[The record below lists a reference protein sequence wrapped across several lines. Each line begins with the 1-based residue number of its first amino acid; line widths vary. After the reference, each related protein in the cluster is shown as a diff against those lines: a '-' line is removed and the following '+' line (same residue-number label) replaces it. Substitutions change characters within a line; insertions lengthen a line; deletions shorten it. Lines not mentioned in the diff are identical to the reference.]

1 MLYTCSVDGEGEVHL
16 NVSQVLHG
24 VLIKVDLVLAGLLRQ
39 QTGGCNV
46 ADKACK
52 KFSR

>member
-24 VLIKVDLVLAGLLRQ
+24 VLIEVDLVLAGLLRQ

-46 ADKACK
+46 ADN
-52 KFSR
+52 SL